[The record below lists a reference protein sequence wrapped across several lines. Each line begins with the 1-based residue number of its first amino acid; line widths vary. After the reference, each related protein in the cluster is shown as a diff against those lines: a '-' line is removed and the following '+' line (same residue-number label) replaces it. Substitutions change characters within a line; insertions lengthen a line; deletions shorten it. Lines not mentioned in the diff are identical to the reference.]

1 MSDLNKQFET
11 IEQKLDK
18 TLSAQETATQK
29 AESVEKKLGEVE
41 GSVKAVKD
49 TVDTVKS
56 ELSTQIKVVSDEVE
70 LIKRDSAKAIE
81 TKSQDNNKSF
91 NQILGETIERN
102 AQSIQDYRK
111 EKGEV
116 SFHMMPELKEKSGDK
131 ELLEVKAVGDMSIA
145 ANFQGA
151 TATALTQDVR
161 GFNQLIE
168 SPYNRVWL
176 GDILPGGTSGGSS
189 ILYPKENGTDGGAAL
204 WTDPTADKPQMDF
217 NITGQTAYFK
227 WLAGIV
233 IIERGMLDDIPFLIS
248 YLQNKML
255 ISLKTAENGFI
266 LNGSAD
272 TNPVTGLNGAA
283 TAYNGALTSKVD
295 RIVDAAYGQLV
306 EDTFEFYSP
315 THTILTPRDAVNI
328 GLNKASGSGEYD
340 LPDGSVAFANGK
352 LQVAG
357 LTNVT
362 TTLVG
367 SGNFIALDARATMFV
382 RRLQPELRMFEDAAL
397 AKKNKVMFR
406 IEERAT
412 LAVFNNKAI
421 VKGTLAA
428 V

>member
-1 MSDLNKQFET
+1 MELNKQFET
-11 IEQKLDK
+11 IEQKQDAIIEGQK
-18 TLSAQETATQK
+18 QAKEAAETLKSEVNRSIEGVTK
-29 AESVEKKLGEVE
+29 SVETVTKSVETVQAEVKEIGKEVE
-41 GSVKAVKD
+41 
-49 TVDTVKS
+49 
-56 ELSTQIKVVSDEVE
+56 I
-70 LIKRDSAKAIE
+70 IKRDSAKAIE
-81 TKSQDNNKSF
+81 TKSQENNKSF

-102 AQSIQDYRK
+102 AQAIRDYRK

-116 SFHMMPELKEKSGDK
+116 SFHMMPELKEKSGEEK
-131 ELLEVKAVGDMSIA
+131 MEVKAVGDMSIA

-397 AKKNKVMFR
+397 AKKNKLMFR